1 LEKSTLEHLAMLV
14 ILGSLVLTVMCGLL
28 MTDTGRLSFLRASL
42 DYIVAVG
49 YLGFGLKFGQSLMDY
64 LPTPNTASPLLN
76 HLLEW
81 GGLGFFCLGALALGL
96 VANIALS
103 VLKARTRK
111 NF

>member
-1 LEKSTLEHLAMLV
+1 
-14 ILGSLVLTVMCGLL
+14 
-28 MTDTGRLSFLRASL
+28 
-42 DYIVAVG
+42 
-49 YLGFGLKFGQSLMDY
+49 MDY